1 VRRSSVVSRR
11 RPRLLWQPAFLLER
25 AAQHE
30 LDLSVQAPQVIV
42 RPSLQGV
49 EDLRVNPE
57 EKGFAWRQRNLSGE
71 ACRR

>member
-1 VRRSSVVSRR
+1 V
-11 RPRLLWQPAFLLER
+11 PLLLQD

-42 RPSLQGV
+42 RPSLEGV
-49 EDLRVNPE
+49 EDLRVDAE
-57 EKGFAWRQRNLSGE
+57 QEGFARQRNLSGG